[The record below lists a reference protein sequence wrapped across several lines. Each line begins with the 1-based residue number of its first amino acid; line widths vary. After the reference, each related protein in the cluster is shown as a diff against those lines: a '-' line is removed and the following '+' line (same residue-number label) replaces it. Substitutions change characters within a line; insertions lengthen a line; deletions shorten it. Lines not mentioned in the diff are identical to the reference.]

1 MVRPDPV
8 SLVTPEIQAISNLRT
23 QALVEAL
30 ATVEREHFL
39 QCGLWLV
46 RAEGDI
52 GGPPRY
58 TPDADAKH
66 LYHNLAVAI
75 DSTRQ
80 LFSGGPGVVSM
91 QIDGL
96 ALQKGQTVL
105 HIVDLRAKWKP
116 VIEADRAGPLNVES
130 LSHQEQTMWQKG

>member
-1 MVRPDPV
+1 MEH
-8 SLVTPEIQAISNLRT
+8 LTPLRRFYADEIQAISNLRT

-39 QCGLWLV
+39 QSGPWLV

-75 DSTRQ
+75 DSTRH
-80 LFSGGPGVVSM
+80 LFNGGPPGVS
-91 QIDGL
+91 
-96 ALQKGQTVL
+96 
-105 HIVDLRAKWKP
+105 LRQ
-116 VIEADRAGPLNVES
+116 DMLS
-130 LSHQEQTMWQKG
+130 LR